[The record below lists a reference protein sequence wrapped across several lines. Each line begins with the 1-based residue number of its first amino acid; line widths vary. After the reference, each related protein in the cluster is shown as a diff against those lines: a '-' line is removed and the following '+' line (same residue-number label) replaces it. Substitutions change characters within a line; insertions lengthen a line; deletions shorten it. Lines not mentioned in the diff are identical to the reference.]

1 RTRRRRDPPM
11 IGEVVDTG
19 VALGWALAAWIV
31 VLAAAGTVVLLA
43 GAVTGAF
50 AVRGAWRG
58 VVGAWGWLDA
68 RTRTRPRR
76 ALSAR
81 LTAELC
87 SRDSTV
93 PGTAERRS
101 ELQPRKEVA

>member
-58 VVGAWGWLDA
+58 VVGAWGWLCGRWSASQPVKA
-68 RTRTRPRR
+68 RR
-76 ALSAR
+76 
-81 LTAELC
+81 
-87 SRDSTV
+87 
-93 PGTAERRS
+93 
-101 ELQPRKEVA
+101 ELQPPLSALQAHSAPPDPRPPA